1 MSDTEFMSLY
11 LSLEKIREALQ
22 GDGYFSLDEED
33 SVREARSSYE
43 VAGHLIVST
52 WEMVKDRGFKTFFS
66 GDYEEHSLLGDLV
79 TTLESYYYL
88 IGDFDK
94 LYNILVHDLPSVDK
108 ITSFIPF
115 DTHIYIYRSE
125 IARYAKLGNES
136 KSWTLYNTL
145 INLRN
150 NRNEI
155 IPKNLTALEQ
165 LSELW
170 AIDY

>member
-1 MSDTEFMSLY
+1 
-11 LSLEKIREALQ
+11 
-22 GDGYFSLDEED
+22 
-33 SVREARSSYE
+33 
-43 VAGHLIVST
+43 
-52 WEMVKDRGFKTFFS
+52 
-66 GDYEEHSLLGDLV
+66 
-79 TTLESYYYL
+79 
-88 IGDFDK
+88 
-94 LYNILVHDLPSVDK
+94 
-108 ITSFIPF
+108 
-115 DTHIYIYRSE
+115 
-125 IARYAKLGNES
+125 LGNES